1 MSYNWLALEKGLLV
15 ASNALM
21 SKLLM
26 EAQYYL
32 VNIHAVHY
40 SAYSACHCSTAL
52 SSKREQ
58 CHVDSRRRKPNTD
71 LLFLCQQKLTY
82 MQRPFPAKRNA
93 RNARVAKC
101 LRTLAGREYVSI
113 CKNRA
118 LCDNFL
124 KLCML
129 LGMDITFSKT
139 TAHKLGETAGGRY
152 AKKIQDGRHW
162 KLKTQ
167 YLGSYWPYSLV

>member
-1 MSYNWLALEKGLLV
+1 MY
-15 ASNALM
+15 
-21 SKLLM
+21 
-26 EAQYYL
+26 
-32 VNIHAVHY
+32 
-40 SAYSACHCSTAL
+40 
-52 SSKREQ
+52 
-58 CHVDSRRRKPNTD
+58 
-71 LLFLCQQKLTY
+71 
-82 MQRPFPAKRNA
+82 RPFPAK

-101 LRTLAGREYVSI
+101 LRTLAGMEYVSI

-139 TAHKLGETAGGRY
+139 TARKLGETAGGRY

-162 KLKTQ
+162 KLKRP
-167 YLGSYWPYSLV
+167 YLGSYWPYNLV